1 MNPRGRVM
9 LLLLATLITAPALG
23 QVDRRGTAKQEL
35 QAQVRRMARD
45 LVGGVLDVQI
55 LQLEENGLTGLDL
68 YRDIRDMRAHLDEL
82 IEAEMPEVIAILDR
96 IEPSPAAERERLLQA
111 ARQQSREILV
121 RLLAERQNLLRRLR
135 IAEMAAQVLRLI
147 EMQSAVL
154 EATRSLPER
163 AASERE
169 ATVVAAIEDSR
180 DIKVVYLGLKQTL
193 HDVSTWGGPVA
204 GEAAEGLRLL
214 ERGRVDAEMNAA
226 VQALG
231 KADFAA
237 SAASQEAVIRGL
249 RSLLETI
256 RRAQGLVEG
265 DENAMRSMLR
275 SISQRQEEVRQA
287 TSQPDLAP
295 TEIERLVEE
304 QSQVRSSL
312 AEAAEKLGASEA
324 QQSLQRAEAAAAEAA
339 ARLFEDQPQNA
350 LAQQDQVLAE
360 LARAAQQLN
369 EAGDNLPP
377 AESLSSR
384 EWNERAGD
392 LAAAKEDVE
401 RIQKQQEEA
410 SLAAQDKPAEA
421 AKREGQIAAE
431 LARVPSNRQ
440 LPSQV
445 NAALAA
451 AEQAARDAAGR
462 MDQPQPRRE
471 EAARRAERAIQQA
484 AAEIDAALA
493 DAQRQEIGNRIGE
506 LAQAA
511 AALDQAAAQQRGI
524 ASEVQEA
531 SEGTGLESGQA
542 KKLGERQTEIQKKV
556 GETAKGLSE
565 SAPEATAKVEAAQP
579 MMEETRDQLAAA
591 SQQPGEASK
600 PAARQAAELANQ
612 AASHLREAAREVRRA
627 MQEQARQLA
636 ALSGEQLDVAK
647 DARQAVE
654 QAVDRRPAS
663 IGERLERLSAAARK
677 VREASAEQQRASG
690 RTDAARAMELAVGIE
705 EALRQQEQADRAAS
719 EMEASQ
725 SKSPLDAIS
734 AQQAVAD
741 AARNLAEQAGGEQPE
756 ANALR
761 RARQAA
767 DDAVRELLDSRASE
781 AQAARTAARQSL
793 ETALAAAQAAVAEAA
808 NSPPGEVDPSA
819 QQRVSESAAE
829 AGELA
834 APDAPAAADTLA
846 KAQQHSDEARRTAN
860 TGSVDTSR
868 QLQAET
874 AKLLERAARE
884 IADAEQRLAEQA
896 SRQLASLAV
905 QSKQLA
911 GRSMPVDPEA
921 HAALRSAESQ
931 AQTAAGRVPEAPQ
944 QAMPTEKAAAEA
956 FDRAVGELAAREQ
969 ELARDKSLAEQMVRL
984 LEQLLDP
991 AAAAATPPHPPL
1003 SDAEQT
1009 MLQQLL
1015 SALVQRAAPPATDL
1029 SAVAE
1034 NTDSPTPQYTDGAQA
1049 MAADANRPSS
1059 AMPPAAANLP
1069 GTPASAMAN
1078 GARQAS
1084 AAGQGSGDAD
1094 ASGPPFANEPWF
1106 LELPPEVR
1114 NAMRANAQR
1123 RPPRGYEEKL
1133 QRYFRNID

>member
-1 MNPRGRVM
+1 MNPRGRAM
-9 LLLLATLITAPALG
+9 LLLLAALISAPALG

-96 IEPSPAAERERLLQA
+96 IEPSPAAERDKLLQA

-226 VQALG
+226 AQALG
-231 KADFAA
+231 NADFAA

-249 RSLLETI
+249 RSLLETL

-265 DENAMRSMLR
+265 DQNAMRNMLR
-275 SISQRQEEVRQA
+275 SISQRQEEIRQA

-312 AEAAEKLGASEA
+312 AEAAEELGASEA
-324 QQSLQRAEAAAAEAA
+324 RQSLQRAEAAAAEAA
-339 ARLFEDQPQNA
+339 ARLFEDQPQDA
-350 LAQQDQVLAE
+350 LSQQDQVLAE
-360 LARAAQQLN
+360 LARVEQQLN
-369 EAGDNLPP
+369 EAGVDTPP
-377 AESLSSR
+377 AESIASR

-401 RIQKQQEEA
+401 RIRKQQEEA
-410 SLAAQDKPAEA
+410 SLAVHDKPVEA
-421 AKREGQIAAE
+421 AKQEEQIAAE
-431 LARVPSNRQ
+431 LAEVPSNRQ
-440 LPSQV
+440 LPAQV
-445 NAALAA
+445 DAALAA
-451 AEQAARDAAGR
+451 AERAARDAAGR
-462 MDQPQPRRE
+462 MDQPRQQRA

-484 AAEIDAALA
+484 ASEIDAALA
-493 DAQRQEIGNRIGE
+493 DAQRQEIASRIGE

-511 AALDQAAAQQRGI
+511 AALDHAAAQQRGI
-524 ASEVQEA
+524 AGEA
-531 SEGTGLESGQA
+531 HVAAEGTGLKASQA
-542 KKLGERQTEIQKKV
+542 QKLGEQQSEVRENV
-556 GETAKGLSE
+556 EATAKGLIE
-565 SAPEATAKVEAAQP
+565 TAPTAAAKAQAAQP
-579 MMEETRDQLAAA
+579 MMQATQDQLAAA
-591 SQQPGEASK
+591 SRQPGEPSK
-600 PAARQAAELANQ
+600 PAARQSAEHASQ
-612 AASHLREAAREVRRA
+612 AASLLHEAAREVRRV

-636 ALSGEQLDVAK
+636 ALSGEQLDVAN
-647 DARQAVE
+647 DARRAVE
-654 QAVDRRPAS
+654 QAVDQRTES
-663 IGERLERLSAAARK
+663 IGKRLEQLSAASRK
-677 VREASAEQQRASG
+677 VREASAEQQRAGG
-690 RTDAARAMELAVGIE
+690 RPNAARAMELAAAIE
-705 EALRQQEQADRAAS
+705 EALRQQAQADRAAS
-719 EMEASQ
+719 EMEASE
-725 SKSPLDAIS
+725 SRSPLDAIG

-741 AARNLAEQAGGEQPE
+741 AAQNLAEQAGGERPE
-756 ANALR
+756 TTALR
-761 RARQAA
+761 HARQAA
-767 DDAVRELLDSRASE
+767 DDAVRGLLDSRASE
-781 AQAARTAARQSL
+781 AQAARSLARRSL
-793 ETALAAAQAAVAEAA
+793 ETAIEAARAAVAEATKK
-808 NSPPGEVDPSA
+808 PPGEVDPSA
-819 QQRVSESAAE
+819 QQRVSKSAAE

-834 APDAPAAADTLA
+834 AQDAPAAAGTLA
-846 KAQQHSDEARRTAN
+846 EAQQHSDDARRTASN
-860 TGSVDTSR
+860 GDVDTAR
-868 QLQAET
+868 QSQAET
-874 AKLLERAARE
+874 AGLLERAARE
-884 IADAEQRLAEQA
+884 IAEAEQRLAEQA
-896 SRQLASLAV
+896 ALQLANQAVQSRQLADRSL
-905 QSKQLA
+905 
-911 GRSMPVDPEA
+911 PVDPAA
-921 HAALRSAESQ
+921 HAALQSAERQ
-931 AQTAAGRVPEAPQ
+931 AQTAAGRVPQAPQ
-944 QAMPTEKAAAEA
+944 QALPAEKATAEA

-969 ELARDKSLAEQMVRL
+969 ELARDKSLAEQLAHL

-991 AAAAATPPHPPL
+991 TTAQSTATYPPL
-1003 SDAEQT
+1003 SDSEQT

-1015 SALVQRAAPPATDL
+1015 AALLQQAAPPGL
-1029 SAVAE
+1029 SAATE
-1034 NTDSPTPQYTDGAQA
+1034 NTDSPTPQSADGAQA

-1069 GTPASAMAN
+1069 ATPASAIAN
-1078 GARQAS
+1078 GAREAS

-1094 ASGPPFANEPWF
+1094 ASGPPFADEPWF

-1114 NAMRANAQR
+1114 NAMRANAQQ